1 MKRTKM
7 IVRIPRTQLAAVEA
21 IAKLAGVSTNDAIC
35 VLLAY
40 ATIRMKMETDKEPLP
55 GMPR

>member
-1 MKRTKM
+1 MNVKRTKM
-7 IVRIPRTQLAAVEA
+7 ILRIPQTQLDAVEA
-21 IAKLAGVSTNDAIC
+21 VAKLAGVSMNDAIC

-40 ATIRMKMETDKEPLP
+40 ATIRMKMESDKP